1 MKTLEYTPLVNTLIE
16 LDLIPKNNQRMIH
29 KVEIAQDILESNWPV
44 LESVSPYYPHRLG
57 GPHQVCIRFQFTVEL
72 HTTASKE
79 SLRENVLDFLYNLK
93 AIIDQTDLDP
103 KNRPIEKLPKSLEEY
118 VGQFRKTTIQKHRTL
133 YHLALL
139 SCLIPVQTT

>member
-16 LDLIPKNNQRMIH
+16 LDLIPKKDQRRIH
-29 KVEIAQDILESNWPV
+29 KVEIAQDILESNWTI
-44 LESVSPYYPHRLG
+44 LESVSPYFPHRLG

-93 AIIDQTDLDP
+93 SIIDLDP
-103 KNRPIEKLPKSLEEY
+103 KNRPSEKLPKTLEEY
-118 VGQFRKTTIQKHRTL
+118 VGQFQRIIVQKHRAL
-133 YHLALL
+133 YHLFHL